1 MEIMVVAVLALIV
14 FGPDKLPEIA
24 RTVGGFMK
32 QLRAMADDVKQEFS
46 EFEVGDEP
54 DDDEVAALAENDSE
68 VARLDETEGS
78 SDSPDDAGEVKAKPE
93 PDDAGEVKA
102 KPEPVGA
109 GEVKAKP
116 EPKDADQV
124 SGKPEPKDADQMSG
138 KPPPDTDGHSNH
150 PVAGAIEAEREKS
163 SRTEGA

>member
-68 VARLDETEGS
+68 VARLDETEDS

-93 PDDAGEVKA
+93 PDG
-102 KPEPVGA
+102 
-109 GEVKAKP
+109 
-116 EPKDADQV
+116 ADQV
-124 SGKPEPKDADQMSG
+124 SGKPKPNDPGPVKA
-138 KPPPDTDGHSNH
+138 KPPPDTDGHSDH

-163 SRTEGA
+163 SRIEGG